1 MKELLEALER
11 LYANQDDICQE
22 GEDTGFN
29 ESELLDEVVGLCDD
43 HLIASG
49 GQCNWENIRI
59 LERNG
64 YRVYAGD
71 QDSWGWLTGCVQ
83 KKGDKRVI
91 VYG

>member
-11 LYANQDDICQE
+11 LYANQNDICQE
-22 GEDTGFN
+22 RGEIGFN
-29 ESELLDEVVGLCDD
+29 ESELLDEVVSLCDD
-43 HLIASG
+43 YLIADG

-64 YRVYAGD
+64 YSVYAGD